1 MQELQ
6 RNIGNLSKP
15 AATAL
20 GVIIMVLIDAL
31 LSYIFPTV
39 VLPSIYSSVFI
50 AACLVGALARSHSL
64 LLGLGLGLINTVI
77 GIALYLWIAPPVPLS
92 VVVLPPALVSI
103 FSGLM
108 GGAAG
113 ARMKAWFT
121 AARSA

>member
-1 MQELQ
+1 
-6 RNIGNLSKP
+6 
-15 AATAL
+15 
-20 GVIIMVLIDAL
+20 MVLIDAL
-31 LSYIFPTV
+31 LSYIFPKV
-39 VLPSIYSSVFI
+39 FLPSIYSSVFI
-50 AACLVGALARSHSL
+50 AACLAGALARSHSS

-121 AARSA
+121 ATRSV

>member
-1 MQELQ
+1 M
-6 RNIGNLSKP
+6 I
-15 AATAL
+15 
-20 GVIIMVLIDAL
+20 LIDAI
-31 LSYIFPTV
+31 LSYIFPTD

-50 AACLVGALARSHSL
+50 AACLANALARSHNL

-77 GIALYLWIAPPVPLS
+77 AIALYFWIVPPVPLS

-113 ARMKAWFT
+113 ARMKAWFI